1 MPMIITRIEWV
12 YLVEPVEPLR
22 QKDVDAV
29 MKDVEQQEDVDP
41 RALDVSHL
49 EEDHQVLDVDQE
61 VQ

>member
-1 MPMIITRIEWV
+1 MTIIRIEWV

-22 QKDVDAV
+22 QKDVDVA
-29 MKDVEQQEDVDP
+29 MKDVEQQEDVD
-41 RALDVSHL
+41 LHHL